1 LNLLIRI
8 KLCYGIYLIK
18 TEKFIGP
25 KKVLLVLGRR
35 TDTHRDDRSIKEI
48 SVIKDKATGKMKGF
62 AFVTFADYDN
72 VDKAVCKYFNV
83 NCRKTKALDI
93 FFGKKDVMLEYQT
106 MSDTPWEMQL
116 I

>member
-1 LNLLIRI
+1 MFVGGMKDGTTEDDIRETFQD
-8 KLCYGIYLIK
+8 YG
-18 TEKFIGP
+18 T
-25 KKVLLVLGRR
+25 
-35 TDTHRDDRSIKEI
+35 IKEI

-93 FFGKKDVMLEYQT
+93 FFASSKILPK
-106 MSDTPWEMQL
+106 
-116 I
+116 